1 MLPLKIFV
9 GVKQRRYAIIREVCE
24 TKKLPS
30 VLVTESCS
38 VHTLNSDNNKR
49 RMNDAKILGDVERYY
64 REKIEFHGATAC
76 GVDWNSPDSQR
87 LRFVQLL
94 KLTDHSQPFT
104 INDYG
109 CGYGALADYLKGEG
123 YAFQYCGF
131 DISPRMIAKG
141 VELHAGM
148 QEVAFVSKEQDL
160 SEADYTVASGMF
172 NVKLQASSTEWES
185 YMLRTLEA
193 ISRLSKRGFA
203 FNVLTKY
210 SDPEFLR
217 PDLYYADPLFF
228 FDHCKTKFSRF
239 VSLIH
244 DYPLYE
250 FTILVRKQ

>member
-1 MLPLKIFV
+1 
-9 GVKQRRYAIIREVCE
+9 
-24 TKKLPS
+24 
-30 VLVTESCS
+30 
-38 VHTLNSDNNKR
+38 LNSDNNNGP
-49 RMNDAKILGDVERYY
+49 MNDSKILGDVESYY
-64 REKIEFHGATAC
+64 SKKIAVHGATAR

-123 YAFQYCGF
+123 YAFQYWGY
-131 DISPRMIAKG
+131 DISPPMIAKAA
-141 VELHAGM
+141 ELHAGM
-148 QEVAFVSKEQDL
+148 RELTFVSKNHDL
-160 SEADYTVASGMF
+160 NEADYTVASGIF
-172 NVKLQASSTEWES
+172 NVKLRAASTEWES
-185 YMLRTLEA
+185 YVLRTLETV
-193 ISRLSKRGFA
+193 SRLSKRGFA

-210 SDPEFLR
+210 SDPELRR

-228 FDHCKTKFSRF
+228 FDYCKTKFSRF

>member
-148 QEVAFVSKEQDL
+148 QEVTFVSREQDL

-217 PDLYYADPLFF
+217 PDLYYADPLFL

>member
-1 MLPLKIFV
+1 M
-9 GVKQRRYAIIREVCE
+9 KQRRYTIVREVCE
-24 TKKLPS
+24 TKKLFS
-30 VLVTESCS
+30 VLTDRELLGAP
-38 VHTLNSDNNKR
+38 LNSDNDKR
-49 RMNDAKILGDVERYY
+49 RMNDANILGDVESYY
-64 REKIEFHGATAC
+64 SEKIQVHGATAL

-94 KLTDHSQPFT
+94 KLTDHSQRFT

-131 DISPRMIAKG
+131 DISPRMIAKAA
-141 VELHAGM
+141 ELHAGM
-148 QEVAFVSKEQDL
+148 QKIAFVSKEQDV
-160 SEADYTVASGMF
+160 SEADYTVASGIF

-185 YMLRTLEA
+185 YVLRTLET
-193 ISRLSKRGFA
+193 ISRLSKLGFA

-217 PDLYYADPLFF
+217 ADLYYADPLFF
-228 FDHCKTKFSRF
+228 FDYCKTKFSRF
-239 VSLIH
+239 VSLFH

>member
-1 MLPLKIFV
+1 V
-9 GVKQRRYAIIREVCE
+9 SRSTQ
-24 TKKLPS
+24 
-30 VLVTESCS
+30 
-38 VHTLNSDNNKR
+38 TLNSDNNNGP
-49 RMNDAKILGDVERYY
+49 MNDSKILGDVESYY
-64 REKIEFHGATAC
+64 SKKIAVHGATAR

-123 YAFQYCGF
+123 YAFQYWGF
-131 DISPRMIAKG
+131 DISPPMIAKAA
-141 VELHAGM
+141 ELHAGM
-148 QEVAFVSKEQDL
+148 RELTFVSKNHDL
-160 SEADYTVASGMF
+160 NEADYTVASGIF
-172 NVKLQASSTEWES
+172 NVKLRAASTEWES
-185 YMLRTLEA
+185 YVLRTLET
-193 ISRLSKRGFA
+193 INRLSKRGFA

-210 SDPEFLR
+210 SDPELRR

-228 FDHCKTKFSRF
+228 FDYCKTKFSRF

>member
-148 QEVAFVSKEQDL
+148 QEVAFVSKEQDV
-160 SEADYTVASGMF
+160 SEADYTVASGIF